1 MSPEEFTPRPE
12 PADPLAPTPR
22 DTLRARFMFVLAF
35 VYLLLVA
42 GLIHRATSTS
52 VVQIELDVMYVGL
65 VALWPVFVAEAVWGA
80 SRRDPARPRRS
91 VWLRVLLIAL
101 APPWRMALP
110 DPRTGLVWV
119 PRLGWQP
126 PGKELFKRLD
136 RAFAAPMIAFA
147 FLILPILVLEYL
159 RGEHVR
165 ETVALALALD
175 VGIAVV
181 WMAFAT
187 EFVFKASVHSRPFE
201 FARERWLDVAIVVL
215 PMLEFVLTRWVD
227 VAPLARLLRLGR
239 ALAPEQISRMQR
251 LYRLQGLATRAWY
264 AFLLL
269 GGLGRLFGVTPEARL
284 RELEGQIA
292 DLEEQLKEARREAEE
307 LRELIAVKEAKEA
320 KPTHPVDP
328 PAPVP

>member
-1 MSPEEFTPRPE
+1 MHPAEPPPRAAP
-12 PADPLAPTPR
+12 APTPR

-42 GLIHRATSTS
+42 GLIHRATGKT
-52 VVQIELDVMYVGL
+52 VAQIEVDVMYVGL

-80 SRRDPARPRRS
+80 SRRDPAVPRRP
-91 VWLRVLLIAL
+91 VVLRALLVAVM
-101 APPWRMALP
+101 PPWRMALA

-136 RAFAAPMIAFA
+136 RAFGGPMLLFA

-159 RGEHVR
+159 RGDHVR
-165 ETVALALALD
+165 DTVALALALD
-175 VGIAVV
+175 LGIAVV

-187 EFVFKASVHSRPFE
+187 EFVFKASAHPRPFE

-227 VAPLARLLRLGR
+227 AAPLARLLRAGR
-239 ALAPEQISRMQR
+239 ALSPEQFARMQR
-251 LYRLQGLATRAWY
+251 LYRLQGLATKAWH

-269 GGLGRLFGVTPEARL
+269 GGISRLIGYTPEKRL
-284 RELEGQIA
+284 AQLEEQIA
-292 DLEEQLKEARREAEE
+292 DLEDQLKDARAEADA
-307 LRELIAVKEAKEA
+307 LRARIAAKEA
-320 KPTHPVDP
+320 KPADASAAQSVDP
-328 PAPVP
+328 PARVP